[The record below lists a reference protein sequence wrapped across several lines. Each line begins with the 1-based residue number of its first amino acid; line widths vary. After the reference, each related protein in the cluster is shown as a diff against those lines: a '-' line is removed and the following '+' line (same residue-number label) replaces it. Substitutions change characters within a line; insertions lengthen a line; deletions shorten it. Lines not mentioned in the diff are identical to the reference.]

1 MEIKIMKNIL
11 DRNQN
16 KADEV
21 RNLLK
26 EKNVVMV
33 NIISSPGAGKT
44 TLLERTCEVLK
55 NTFGLGSLKVI

>member
-16 KADEV
+16 RAKEV
-21 RNLLK
+21 RSLLASK
-26 EKNVVMV
+26 KVLMV

-44 TLLERTCEVLK
+44 TLLE
-55 NTFGLGSLKVI
+55 